1 MFKLIFTNSKGESV
15 ELFSPP
21 YRLIRFDGLGDVS
34 ASHSTQKSPYQD
46 GSTLINTTLDERH
59 PEIELKITGRDE
71 IELARNRRRLTAIFS
86 PKLGL
91 GTLKRVAEDGTHQL
105 GAIAEALPFYPDGKG
120 NRGKTFQKALIQL
133 YCPNPF
139 WQDINTTKEEIAI
152 WRCSFEFPLELKEE
166 GIEMGYREPSLIVN
180 ILNKGDVATGMR
192 IQIKALATVVNPSL
206 LNVNTRE
213 FFKINR
219 IMEAGEIITINT
231 HFQNKRVELN
241 KNGVTSNAFNLI
253 DLQSTFLQLEPGDNL
268 LRYNADDG
276 VDNLEVSIWFTPQYL
291 GV

>member
-91 GTLKRVAEDGTHQL
+91 GTLKRVAEDGIHQL

>member
-91 GTLKRVAEDGTHQL
+91 GTLKKVAEDGTHQL

-120 NRGKTFQKALIQL
+120 RKLC
-133 YCPNPF
+133 Y
-139 WQDINTTKEEIAI
+139 
-152 WRCSFEFPLELKEE
+152 
-166 GIEMGYREPSLIVN
+166 
-180 ILNKGDVATGMR
+180 
-192 IQIKALATVVNPSL
+192 
-206 LNVNTRE
+206 
-213 FFKINR
+213 
-219 IMEAGEIITINT
+219 
-231 HFQNKRVELN
+231 
-241 KNGVTSNAFNLI
+241 
-253 DLQSTFLQLEPGDNL
+253 
-268 LRYNADDG
+268 
-276 VDNLEVSIWFTPQYL
+276 
-291 GV
+291 